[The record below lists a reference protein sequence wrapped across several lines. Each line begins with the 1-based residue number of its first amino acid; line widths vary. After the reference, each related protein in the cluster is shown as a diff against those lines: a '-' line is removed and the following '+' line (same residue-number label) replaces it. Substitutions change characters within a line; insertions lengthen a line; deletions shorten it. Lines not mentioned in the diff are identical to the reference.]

1 MKRQYLAGAGLLVI
15 AGTLALAQTQQ
26 TLASWTDSE
35 HTTGSFAA
43 GSLSPPTSLHC
54 TAGLLTNVKFTWGA
68 PAGGLTPSGYTW
80 TVTGDFSDNGSTTT
94 TSATLHSNH
103 LLTIGTATFSLVA
116 TVGGWT
122 STPVTGTVHVTGALG
137 IPLYT
142 NCSVP

>member
-1 MKRQYLAGAGLLVI
+1 MKRRYLAGAGLLVI

-43 GSLSPPTSLHC
+43 GSVSPPTSLAC
-54 TAGLLTNVKFTWGA
+54 TAGLLTNVTFTWGA

-80 TVTGDFSDNGSTTT
+80 TVTGAFSDSGSTTT
-94 TSATLHSNH
+94 TSATLHSG
-103 LLTIGTATFSLVA
+103 LLAIGTATFSLVA

-122 STPVTGTVHVTGALG
+122 STPVTGTVHVLGVLG
-137 IPLYT
+137 IPLST
-142 NCSVP
+142 SCSVP

>member
-43 GSLSPPTSLHC
+43 GSVSPPTSLAC
-54 TAGLLTNVKFTWGA
+54 TAGLLTNVTFTWGA
-68 PAGGLTPSGYTW
+68 PAGGLAPSGYTW
-80 TVTGDFSDNGSTTT
+80 TVTGAFSDSGSTTT
-94 TSATLHSNH
+94 TSATLHSGI
-103 LLTIGTATFSLVA
+103 LAIGTATFSLVA

-122 STPVTGTVHVTGALG
+122 STPVTGTVHVLGAPG
-137 IPLYT
+137 IPLST
-142 NCSVP
+142 SCSVP

>member
-43 GSLSPPTSLHC
+43 GSVSPPTSLAC
-54 TAGLLTNVKFTWGA
+54 TAGLLTNVTFTWGA

-80 TVTGDFSDNGSTTT
+80 TVTGAFSDGDSTPNTY
-94 TSATLHSNH
+94 ATLHSGV
-103 LLTIGTATFSLVA
+103 LTIGTATFSLVA
-116 TVGGWT
+116 TAGGWT

-142 NCSVP
+142 SCHVP